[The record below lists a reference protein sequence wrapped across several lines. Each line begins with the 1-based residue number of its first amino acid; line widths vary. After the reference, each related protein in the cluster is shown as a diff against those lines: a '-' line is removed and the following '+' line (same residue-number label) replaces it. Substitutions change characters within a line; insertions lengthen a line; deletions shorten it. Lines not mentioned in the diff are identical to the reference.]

1 MPLRFRLP
9 TVAAPVLLSSLLLVS
24 ATPRAAERAA
34 GWTGAAP
41 MTPVATSTEAGPGSA
56 EAPLE
61 LAAAPIAV
69 GWVREPADGGV
80 HVPTESPG
88 ERLGATTAEPHRN
101 PATTA
106 EPADQWRQ
114 ATMGTH
120 STEVALRPLAEATG
134 LGAPTGP
141 GAAVGTGVAGVV
153 PVELDL
159 QRATAGVPAEPPRG
173 LAEGHDLE
181 PFLLIGFTWT
191 GPAETGARFR
201 VHHAAGWSDWRPV
214 VRDADHG
221 PDPDTPEAPEQ
232 AGSGPSLRLT
242 SDPVWVG
249 EADGWQL
256 GIDGDAED
264 LDVHL
269 VRPNGTLPAG
279 NATTTGHG
287 PTDDTATGAG
297 GLVPQRSSPLA
308 GVDPVV
314 VPSDGSGEAA
324 LTPRRTD
331 ERPTVISR
339 AEWGARP
346 PAYDTWTATNLRLVV
361 LHHTG
366 SGESDSYAAKDV
378 PAMLRAIQA
387 YHMDANGWMDVGYNF
402 TVDRFG
408 RVWEGRE
415 GGMDALTVGSH
426 AYGMNTG
433 SVGIDLL
440 GDFTMYKPT
449 KEAVAAAISLIAWK
463 LFRHGADPARGGTML
478 PRAEDRFPAMVPVT
492 LPRIVGHQDVN
503 YTACPGHL
511 ENVLPDIR
519 TRVSQRYDELV
530 HATRILADGAVPL
543 TGRGRPAVGDLNKD
557 GRDDVFWYRPGA
569 EPDEVWLA
577 NGRGGFAVSTIA
589 VPDGGGVGTRMTQL
603 DWDGDGTGDL
613 LFSTPGQSTVTL
625 LRGSSTGNL
634 ATSSLPVSGNAV
646 PVVGDYDADGD
657 EDVLFYR
664 ASVVRLPLLQFDPDT
679 GYTIT
684 NLSLTGG
691 PYRPVSGDFD
701 GDRRSDVLWYAPG
714 GPADSTWYSRGSH
727 DTVSGEQIV
736 AFDTVDTPMTGGYQP
751 LSTDL
756 DGDQHDDIIWATPTG
771 GSNGTLPVWFGGDAF
786 TPSTID
792 RYGAAK
798 TVLFADIDGGGTDD
812 VIAVDTYGVATVWW
826 RQRDDERLARSDRVP
841 DGTTP
846 LAIDTDGDGRRELWW
861 WADGRPILVWQP
873 I

>member
-1 MPLRFRLP
+1 MPLRSAFL
-9 TVAAPVLLSSLLLVS
+9 TAAASLLLSSSLLVS
-24 ATPRAAERAA
+24 ATPRAAERAVGGA
-34 GWTGAAP
+34 GAAP
-41 MTPVATSTEAGPGSA
+41 ATQVAAPGGAVPSSAAGPLGRTA
-56 EAPLE
+56 T
-61 LAAAPIAV
+61 PITTEWV
-69 GWVREPADGGV
+69 GEPADGSV
-80 HVPTESPG
+80 PVPTGSPD
-88 ERLGATTAEPHRN
+88 ERLGGTAADPPPN
-101 PATTA
+101 PATTDD
-106 EPADQWRQ
+106 PADRWRQ

-120 STEVALRPLAEATG
+120 STEVALLPLAEATG
-134 LGAPTGP
+134 LGRPIGP
-141 GAAVGTGVAGVV
+141 GAVVGTAGAGVV
-153 PVELDL
+153 PDGLDL
-159 QRATAGVPAEPPRG
+159 QRATAGVPAEPPRV
-173 LAEGHDLE
+173 LAEGLDLD

-191 GPAETGARFR
+191 GPDEVGARFR
-201 VHHAAGWSDWRPV
+201 VHHTTGWSEWRPV
-214 VRDADHG
+214 VRHADHG
-221 PDPDTPEAPEQ
+221 PDPDTPEASVQ
-232 AGSGPSLRLT
+232 AGSGPSRRLT

-256 GIDGDAED
+256 GIDGDADD

-269 VRPNGTLPAG
+269 VRPDGTLPAG
-279 NATTTGHG
+279 NTTSTGRG
-287 PTDDTATGAG
+287 PTDDTAAGAG
-297 GLVPQRSSPLA
+297 GLVPQRSSPLT

-314 VPSDGSGEAA
+314 VPPDGSGEAA
-324 LTPRRTD
+324 LTPRRGD

-346 PAYDTWTATNLRLVV
+346 PAYDTWTATGLRLVV

-366 SGESDSYAAKDV
+366 SGESSSYAAADV

-415 GGMDALTVGSH
+415 GGMASLTVGSH

-440 GDFTMYKPT
+440 GDFTTYEPT
-449 KEAVAAAISLIAWK
+449 EEAVSAAISLIAWK
-463 LFRHGADPARGGTML
+463 LFRHGADPARDGTML
-478 PRAEDRFPAMVPVT
+478 PRAEDRFPAMEPVT

-503 YTACPGHL
+503 VTACPGDL
-511 ENVLPDIR
+511 EEFLGEIR
-519 TRVSQRYDELV
+519 TRVALRYSGLV
-530 HATRILADGAVPL
+530 YDTRFLADGALPL
-543 TGRGRPAVGDLNKD
+543 TGRGRPTVGDLNKD
-557 GRDDVFWYRPGA
+557 GRDDVLWYRPGTD
-569 EPDEVWLA
+569 PDEVWLA
-577 NGRGGFAVSTIA
+577 NGTGGFAVSTFA

-603 DWDGDGTGDL
+603 DWDGDGTADL

-625 LRGSSTGNL
+625 LRGSSSGTPT
-634 ATSSLPVSGNAV
+634 TSSLPVSGNAI

-684 NLSLTGG
+684 NLSLSGG

-714 GPADSTWYSRGSH
+714 GSADSTWYSRGSH

-736 AFDTVDTPMTGGYQP
+736 AFDTVNTPMNGGYQP
-751 LSTDL
+751 LSADL

-771 GSNGTLPVWFGGDAF
+771 GSTGTLPVWFGGDAF
-786 TPSTID
+786 TSAAID
-792 RYGAAK
+792 RYGAA
-798 TVLFADIDGGGTDD
+798 TAVLFADIDGGGTDD
-812 VIAVDTYGVATVWW
+812 VITVDAYGVATVWW
-826 RQRDDERLARSDRVP
+826 RQRDDERLGRSDRVP

-861 WADGRPILVWQP
+861 WADDRPILVWQP
-873 I
+873 A